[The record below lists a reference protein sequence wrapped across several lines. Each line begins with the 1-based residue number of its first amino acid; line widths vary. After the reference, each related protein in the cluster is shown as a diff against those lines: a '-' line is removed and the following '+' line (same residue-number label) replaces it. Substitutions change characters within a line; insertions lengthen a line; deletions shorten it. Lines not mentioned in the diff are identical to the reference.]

1 MSLRGRRSGASYCIP
16 VSYMRKG
23 EGFVCFTAAGNVWW
37 RNLRGG
43 AAVEVLVAGVS
54 YRATA
59 TPDDSGDAQ
68 IESALTTLLTAVPRD
83 AGPAGV
89 RLGADGVPDADDIK
103 TVAGTLVL
111 IRVDDLQS
119 VG

>member
-1 MSLRGRRSGASYCIP
+1 
-16 VSYMRKG
+16 MR
-23 EGFVCFTAAGNVWW
+23 EGKRFICFTAASNVWW

-68 IESALTTLLTAVPRD
+68 IESALTTFLTAVPRD

-89 RLGADGVPDADDIK
+89 RLGADGVPDADDIR
-103 TVAGTLVL
+103 TVAGTLVM
-111 IRVDDLQS
+111 IRLGDVQS
-119 VG
+119 VGRSMDTTNAAKAKG